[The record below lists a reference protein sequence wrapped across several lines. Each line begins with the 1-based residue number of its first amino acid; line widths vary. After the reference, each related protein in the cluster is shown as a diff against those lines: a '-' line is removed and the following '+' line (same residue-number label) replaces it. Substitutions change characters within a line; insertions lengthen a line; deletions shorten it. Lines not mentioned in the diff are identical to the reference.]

1 MAQTLNGTDTGIVN
15 RSKRTYVAVTD
26 TTAFYSYT
34 VAMNASY
41 VTTGTL
47 AENGTTLSRGT
58 LLRENGK
65 RLFPDA
71 NPGVTKFL
79 VGVFLTESPF
89 TSGFIDPNA
98 GFFVLYNGDKPT
110 YLGGSSDFVG
120 LAGGTPSIPSLLTI
134 GSVTAGT
141 GVVATTGGVVATAG
155 QIRAATV
162 TALTAYTVANSGAFS
177 SVTRNIDPTLG
188 QVFTLAISIGTSV
201 TNGPQAITL
210 TCTTTPAAGS
220 IVYVIINATTAGTTG
235 LTIVEGT
242 NVQMNTVTIGTSAG
256 YRGLTF
262 VSDGANLVQVGA
274 GVVATVE

>member
-1 MAQTLNGTDTGIVN
+1 MSLLDGSDTGIMN

-34 VAMNASY
+34 VAMNTTTY
-41 VTTGTL
+41 VNTGTL
-47 AENGTTLSRGT
+47 AANGTTITRGT

-65 RLFPDA
+65 KLYPDA
-71 NPGVTKFL
+71 NPGITKFY
-79 VGVFLTESPF
+79 VGVYLTESPF

-98 GFFVLYNGDKPT
+98 GYFVLYNGDKPT

-120 LAGGTPSIPSLLTI
+120 LAGGTPTIPSLTTL
-134 GSVTAGT
+134 GAVTAGT
-141 GVVATTGGVVATAG
+141 GVVATTG

-162 TALTAYTVANSGAFS
+162 TTLTAYSVANSAAFTN
-177 SVTRNIDPTLG
+177 VTRNIDPTLG

-201 TNGPQAITL
+201 TGVTGTITL
-210 TCTTTPAAGS
+210 TCTSTPAAGS
-220 IVYVIINATTAGTTG
+220 IVYVVINATSAGTTG
-235 LTIVEGT
+235 LTIIEGT

>member
-1 MAQTLNGTDTGIVN
+1 MSLLDGSDTGILN

-34 VAMNASY
+34 VAMSTSY
-41 VTTGTL
+41 VNTGTL
-47 AENGTTLSRGT
+47 VANGTTITRGT

-65 RLFPDA
+65 KLYPDA
-71 NPGVTKFL
+71 NPGIKKFM
-79 VGVFLTESPF
+79 VGVYLTESPY

-98 GFFVLYNGDKPT
+98 GYFVLYNGDKPT

-120 LAGGTPSIPSLLTI
+120 LAGGTPTIPSLTTL
-134 GSVTAGT
+134 GAVTAGT
-141 GVVATTGGVVATAG
+141 GIVATTGQV
-155 QIRAATV
+155 RAATV
-162 TALTAYTVANSGAFS
+162 TALAAYTVSGGTFTS
-177 SVTRNIDPTLG
+177 SSRNIDPTLG
-188 QVFTLAISIGTSV
+188 QVFTLLINIGG
-201 TNGPQAITL
+201 GPSGSGVITL

-220 IVYVIINATTAGTTG
+220 IVYLIINAATAGTAG

-242 NVQMNTVTIGTSAG
+242 NVQMNTVTIGASAG

>member
-1 MAQTLNGTDTGIVN
+1 MSVLDGSDTGIVN

-34 VAMNASY
+34 VAMSTSY
-41 VTTGTL
+41 VNTGTL
-47 AENGTTLSRGT
+47 TANGTTITRGT

-65 RLFPDA
+65 KLYPDA
-71 NPGVTKFL
+71 NPGITKL
-79 VGVFLTESPF
+79 YVGVFLTESPF

-141 GVVATTGGVVATAG
+141 GVVATTG

-162 TALTAYTVANSGAFS
+162 TALTAYTVASSGTITAAN
-177 SVTRNIDPTLG
+177 RDIDPTLG
-188 QVFTLAISIGTSV
+188 QVFTLTINISNTSVTGTGAISIRC
-201 TNGPQAITL
+201 L
-210 TCTTTPAAGS
+210 TTPAAGS
-220 IVYVIINATTAGTTG
+220 IVYLIINAVTAGTTG

>member
-1 MAQTLNGTDTGIVN
+1 MAQLDGTDTGIVN

-41 VTTGTL
+41 VNSGTL
-47 AENGTTLSRGT
+47 TANGTTIARGT

-141 GVVATTGGVVATAG
+141 GVVATTGTV
-155 QIRAATV
+155 RAATV
-162 TALTAYTVANSGAFS
+162 TALGSYTVANSGAFT
-177 SVTRNIDPTLG
+177 SVNRNIDPTLG
-188 QVFTLAISIGTSV
+188 QVFTLTINIGTSA
-201 TNGPQAITL
+201 TSTGAITL

-220 IVYVIINATTAGTTG
+220 IVYVLINAVTAGTTG

-262 VSDGANLVQVGA
+262 ASDGTNLVQVGA